1 MAGFAGN
8 SGGAL
13 AADAIAVEH
22 PELVQT
28 LIILDSNNPDPR
40 DPSTPRDFYS
50 KLEEG
55 ALGPLSGSSASP

>member
-28 LIILDSNNPDPR
+28 LIILDSNTL
-40 DPSTPRDFYS
+40 TP
-50 KLEEG
+50 G
-55 ALGPLSGSSASP
+55 IPPLQETSIQSLKRGRWDL